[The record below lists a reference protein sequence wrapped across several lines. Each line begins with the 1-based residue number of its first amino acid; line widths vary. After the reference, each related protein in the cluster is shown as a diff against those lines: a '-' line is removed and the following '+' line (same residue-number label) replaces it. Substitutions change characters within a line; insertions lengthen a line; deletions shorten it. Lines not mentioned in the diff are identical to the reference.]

1 VTSAAPQRSI
11 GPASLGSRTSHQGFV
26 VLRHP
31 ASRLLVLLA
40 VAVLTACASTSLPRG
55 EPGLALPPAQS
66 GPLATAADGLGLA
79 AGESAYRLVIGAE
92 DAFAMRMRSAA
103 LAERSI
109 DVQYYMWHDDLTGRL
124 LAGELLAAA
133 RRGVRVRALLDDM
146 YARNLDEVL
155 ANLDAHPNLEIR
167 LFNPFRS
174 RASTVG
180 NLLEFV
186 GSGGR
191 QNRRMHNKLWIVDGR
206 LAIVGGR
213 NIGDEYF
220 GAHDDFNFGDLG
232 VLLAGRAVT
241 ECGASFDDYWNSE
254 AVVPLSAFVRVE
266 DPEAAVATAVAA
278 LDAHR
283 ASAATTAYVARL
295 RDLGR
300 DGRLGLHLEDMRRG
314 RGVRVVA
321 DDPGKAFADDP
332 PMRMLDEV
340 RKLLGAATEEA
351 VVVSPYFVPLRAGTD
366 ALVALQQRG
375 VEVRILTN
383 SLAAND
389 VAAVHGGYSKWR
401 RPLLRAGVSIHELK
415 PDPAMPGDSA
425 LGESRASL
433 HTKALVVDVRLA
445 YVGSFNMDP
454 RSARINT
461 EGGVV
466 IDDPVFAAQVRAQYE
481 RAIDP
486 ARSWRVELEGS
497 QLRWYDVRDG
507 QPVVSTGEPQAD
519 TGRKVM
525 SWLFR
530 ILPLDGQL

>member
-1 VTSAAPQRSI
+1 
-11 GPASLGSRTSHQGFV
+11 
-26 VLRHP
+26 
-31 ASRLLVLLA
+31 
-40 VAVLTACASTSLPRG
+40 
-55 EPGLALPPAQS
+55 
-66 GPLATAADGLGLA
+66 
-79 AGESAYRLVIGAE
+79 
-92 DAFAMRMRSAA
+92 
-103 LAERSI
+103 
-109 DVQYYMWHDDLTGRL
+109 
-124 LAGELLAAA
+124 
-133 RRGVRVRALLDDM
+133 
-146 YARNLDEVL
+146 
-155 ANLDAHPNLEIR
+155 
-167 LFNPFRS
+167 
-174 RASTVG
+174 
-180 NLLEFV
+180 
-186 GSGGR
+186 
-191 QNRRMHNKLWIVDGR
+191 
-206 LAIVGGR
+206 
-213 NIGDEYF
+213 
-220 GAHDDFNFGDLG
+220 
-232 VLLAGRAVT
+232 
-241 ECGASFDDYWNSE
+241 
-254 AVVPLSAFVRVE
+254 
-266 DPEAAVATAVAA
+266 
-278 LDAHR
+278 
-283 ASAATTAYVARL
+283 
-295 RDLGR
+295 
-300 DGRLGLHLEDMRRG
+300 
-314 RGVRVVA
+314 
-321 DDPGKAFADDP
+321 
-332 PMRMLDEV
+332 MRMLDEV

-415 PDPAMPGDSA
+415 PDPSMPRDSA

-433 HTKALVVDVRLA
+433 HTKALVVDVRFA

-486 ARSWRVELEGS
+486 ARSWRVELEGG
-497 QLRWYDVRDG
+497 QLRWHDVRDG